1 MQTVNILTCNSCGI
15 TINQPPT
22 PICLNIIEGI
32 TLMTIQNHRT
42 DIYET
47 WIIYRDDVKEEIFS
61 CEDKQD
67 AIKWHNRFCM
77 HEMLHAQEQAKL
89 MHETK
94 QRLEVQRAVTE
105 MLLTKKLQEYE
116 LLNDQPSRE
125 G

>member
-1 MQTVNILTCNSCGI
+1 
-15 TINQPPT
+15 
-22 PICLNIIEGI
+22 LNIIEGI

-42 DIYET
+42 DLYET
-47 WIIYRDDVKEEIFS
+47 WIIYRDDVKEELMS

-77 HEMLHAQEQAKL
+77 HEIHHAQEQAKL
-89 MHETK
+89 MHEIG
-94 QRLEVQRAVTE
+94 QRFEVQRAVTE
-105 MLLTKKLQEYE
+105 MLLTKKLQDYE